1 MRGMLIL
8 RAVERA
14 DISFLRDMLYEALFI
29 PPGQAPYP
37 REILDLPEIARYLVD
52 FGRPGDTGVVAMI
65 EGERV
70 GAAWARLWTES
81 EHGYAFVDEDT
92 PEITIAIRP
101 ESRGRDIGTM
111 LLEELLH
118 RLDERYETSSLSV
131 HPRSPAVRLYQRLGF
146 SHVDW
151 VGESMLMVRYR
162 SEISAVAL

>member
-1 MRGMLIL
+1 MLTF

-14 DISFLRDMLYEALFI
+14 DISFLRDMLYEALFV
-29 PPGQAPYP
+29 PPGQPPFA
-37 REILDLPEIARYLVD
+37 REILDQPEIARYVTG
-52 FGRPGDTGVVAMI
+52 FGRPGDVGVVAMV

-70 GAAWARLWTES
+70 GAAWSRLWTES
-81 EHGYAFVDEDT
+81 DHGYGFVDEDT
-92 PEITIAIRP
+92 PELTIAIRP

-118 RLDERYETSSLSV
+118 QLDAIYETTSLSV

-162 SEISAVAL
+162 SEVSAVAL